1 MDGST
6 SSLREKWRR
15 RTDAAFERM
24 FGDKNQEE
32 LVTFTER
39 EDVAAMIAKE
49 MAAFLLEEHL
59 ARDPLVRPAQ
69 AATAGCPKCGKA
81 GERCM
86 KKDEALPGRC
96 VTTRVGEVELKRER
110 WRCPS
115 CRILFFSARHSAE
128 TGDGRV

>member
-6 SSLREKWRR
+6 ISLRERWRR

-24 FGDKNQEE
+24 FGDKTEEE

-39 EDVAAMIAKE
+39 EDVAALIAKE

-59 ARDPLVRPAQ
+59 ARDLLVRPAEGTV
-69 AATAGCPKCGKA
+69 ALCPKCGKA
-81 GERCM
+81 GERRS
-86 KKDEALPGRC
+86 KKNEALSSRC

-110 WRCPS
+110 WRCRG
-115 CRILFFSARHSAE
+115 CRIIFFSARRSAE
-128 TGDGRV
+128 TGDGGI